1 MDVFILITLI
11 NSVRRITSEKGRRP
25 GGYIA
30 MTVILW
36 IVPEIIG
43 LIIGFGSDMGLASYV
58 LAFLFA
64 GAGGALAYFIVR
76 NLKPGTYVS
85 KNDRLV
91 QQFSEKYEPLRAN
104 CRIIINRI
112 SALSGASVTYEMYL
126 NDRNIGTLINGS
138 SLVAMTD
145 QRQNILV
152 AKVPDS
158 YDVPPFIFEVPD
170 GGCVQIQFQG
180 GRFIPESSIGLMN
193 YGKSV
198 NVDPAKAVPRTQPAD
213 FTAQPAAYTAP
224 NTVQPSPFVPA
235 QAQPSPFVPAPA
247 QQSPFVPAQAQP
259 SPFVPAPAQP
269 SPFVPAPAQQSPFVP
284 AGAQPSP
291 FVPAPVAP
299 VYAAPTQY
307 QQYQPAPVYANP
319 VPTYAPPAKKAPAV
333 SKAPIPKDPQ
343 PVGDAPAIHYVRN
356 DSKTAAFPSPVE
368 QPPIIPPSAAAIWGP
383 TPTYDTPAAEPAQ
396 SAPAAAAAQDAP
408 KFCDMC
414 GSPLP
419 GGTKFC
425 GKCGARIEEM
435 L

>member
-1 MDVFILITLI
+1 MLLSVFILIALI

-36 IVPEIIG
+36 VVPEIIG
-43 LIIGFGSDMGLASYV
+43 LIIGFGSDMGMTSYV
-58 LAFLFA
+58 LGFLFG

-76 NLKPGTYVS
+76 NLKPGNYVS

-126 NDRNIGTLINGS
+126 NDKNIGTLINGS

-193 YGKSV
+193 FGKNV
-198 NVDPAKAVPRTQPAD
+198 TVDPNKAVPRSQPAD

-224 NTVQPSPFVPA
+224 NAVQPSPYVPA
-235 QAQPSPFVPAPA
+235 SSQPSPFVPAPA
-247 QQSPFVPAQAQP
+247 QQSPFVPA
-259 SPFVPAPAQP
+259 
-269 SPFVPAPAQQSPFVP
+269 
-284 AGAQPSP
+284 
-291 FVPAPVAP
+291 PV
-299 VYAAPTQY
+299 VPTQY
-307 QQYQPAPVYANP
+307 PQYQPAPVYVSP

-333 SKAPIPKDPQ
+333 SKAPIPDDPT
-343 PVGDAPAIHYVRN
+343 PVGDATPIHYVRN
-356 DSKTAAFPSPVE
+356 NSKTAAFPSPVE
-368 QPPIIPPSAAAIWGP
+368 QPPIVPPSAAAIWGP
-383 TPTYDTPAAEPAQ
+383 TPTYNTPAPEPAQ
-396 SAPAAAAAQDAP
+396 SAPAADAAQSAP

-425 GKCGARIEEM
+425 GKCGARIDEM

>member
-36 IVPEIIG
+36 VVPEIIG

-58 LAFLFA
+58 LGFLFA
-64 GAGGALAYFIVR
+64 GTGGAVAYLIVR
-76 NLKPGTYVS
+76 NLKPGNYVS

-91 QQFSEKYEPLRAN
+91 QQFSETYEPLRAN

-112 SALSGASVTYEMYL
+112 SALSGASVTYEMFL

-193 YGKSV
+193 FGKNV
-198 NVDPAKAVPRTQPAD
+198 TVDPQKAVPRSQPAN
-213 FTAQPAAYTAP
+213 FTAQPAAYAAP
-224 NTVQPSPFVPA
+224 NTVQPSPYAPAQQSPFVPA
-235 QAQPSPFVPAPA
+235 PAAQPSPFVPAPA
-247 QQSPFVPAQAQP
+247 QQSPFVPA
-259 SPFVPAPAQP
+259 PAQP
-269 SPFVPAPAQQSPFVP
+269 SPFVPAPAAQQ
-284 AGAQPSP
+284 SP

-319 VPTYAPPAKKAPAV
+319 APTYAAPAKKAPAV
-333 SKAPIPKDPQ
+333 SKAPIPNDPE
-343 PVGDAPAIHYVRN
+343 PVGDATPIHYVRS
-356 DSKTAAFPSPVE
+356 DSKTSAFPSPVE

-383 TPTYDTPAAEPAQ
+383 APVYVTPEPAQ
-396 SAPAAAAAQDAP
+396 SAPAAATTQSAP

-425 GKCGARIEEM
+425 GKCGARIDEM

>member
-36 IVPEIIG
+36 VVPEIIG

-58 LAFLFA
+58 LGFLFA

-76 NLKPGTYVS
+76 NLKPGNYVS

-91 QQFSEKYEPLRAN
+91 QQFSETYEPLRAN

-193 YGKSV
+193 FGKNV
-198 NVDPAKAVPRTQPAD
+198 TVDPNKAVPRSQPAD
-213 FTAQPAAYTAP
+213 FTAQPAAYAAP
-224 NTVQPSPFVPA
+224 NAVQPSPYVPA
-235 QAQPSPFVPAPA
+235 SSQPSPFVPAPA
-247 QQSPFVPAQAQP
+247 QQSPFVPA
-259 SPFVPAPAQP
+259 
-269 SPFVPAPAQQSPFVP
+269 
-284 AGAQPSP
+284 
-291 FVPAPVAP
+291 PV
-299 VYAAPTQY
+299 VPTQY
-307 QQYQPAPVYANP
+307 PQYQPAPVYVSP

-333 SKAPIPKDPQ
+333 SKAPIPDDPT
-343 PVGDAPAIHYVRN
+343 PVGDATPIHYVRN
-356 DSKTAAFPSPVE
+356 NSKTAAFPSPVE
-368 QPPIIPPSAAAIWGP
+368 QPPIVPPSAAAIWGP
-383 TPTYDTPAAEPAQ
+383 TPTYNTPAPEPAQ
-396 SAPAAAAAQDAP
+396 SAPAADAAQSAP

-425 GKCGARIEEM
+425 GKCGARIDEM

>member
-1 MDVFILITLI
+1 MLLSVFILIALI

-36 IVPEIIG
+36 VVPEIIG
-43 LIIGFGSDMGLASYV
+43 LIIGFGSDMGMTSYV
-58 LAFLFA
+58 LGFLFG

-76 NLKPGTYVS
+76 NLKPGNYVS

-193 YGKSV
+193 FGKNV
-198 NVDPAKAVPRTQPAD
+198 TVDPNKAVPRSQPAD
-213 FTAQPAAYTAP
+213 FTAQPAAYAAP
-224 NTVQPSPFVPA
+224 NTVQPSPYVPA
-235 QAQPSPFVPAPA
+235 SSQPSPFVPAPA

-269 SPFVPAPAQQSPFVP
+269 SPFVPAPF
-284 AGAQPSP
+284 AQPSP
-291 FVPAPVAP
+291 FVPANTQQSPFVPAP
-299 VYAAPTQY
+299 VVPTQY
-307 QQYQPAPVYANP
+307 PQYQPAPVYVSP

-333 SKAPIPKDPQ
+333 SKAPIPDDPT
-343 PVGDAPAIHYVRN
+343 PVGDATPIHYVRN
-356 DSKTAAFPSPVE
+356 NSKTAAFPSPVE
-368 QPPIIPPSAAAIWGP
+368 QPPIVPPSAAAIWGP
-383 TPTYDTPAAEPAQ
+383 TPTYNTPAPEPAQ
-396 SAPAAAAAQDAP
+396 SAPAADAAQSAP

-425 GKCGARIEEM
+425 GKCGARIDEM

>member
-36 IVPEIIG
+36 VVPEIIG
-43 LIIGFGSDMGLASYV
+43 LIIGFGSYMGLASYV
-58 LAFLFA
+58 LGFLFA
-64 GAGGALAYFIVR
+64 GTGGAVAYLIVR
-76 NLKPGTYVS
+76 NLKPGNYVS

-91 QQFSEKYEPLRAN
+91 QQFSETYEPLRAN

-112 SALSGASVTYEMYL
+112 SALSGASVTYEMFL

-193 YGKSV
+193 FGKNV
-198 NVDPAKAVPRTQPAD
+198 TVDPQKAVPRSQPAN
-213 FTAQPAAYTAP
+213 FTAQPAAYAAP
-224 NTVQPSPFVPA
+224 NTVQPSPY
-235 QAQPSPFVPAPA
+235 
-247 QQSPFVPAQAQP
+247 
-259 SPFVPAPAQP
+259 APAQP
-269 SPFVPAPAQQSPFVP
+269 SPFVPAPAAQQ
-284 AGAQPSP
+284 SP

-333 SKAPIPKDPQ
+333 SKAPIPDDPE
-343 PVGDAPAIHYVRN
+343 PVGDATPIHYVRN
-356 DSKTAAFPSPVE
+356 NSKTAAFPSPVE
-368 QPPIIPPSAAAIWGP
+368 QPPIVPPSAAAIWGP
-383 TPTYDTPAAEPAQ
+383 TPTYNTPAPEPAQ
-396 SAPAAAAAQDAP
+396 SAPAAEAAQSAP

-425 GKCGARIEEM
+425 GKCGALIDEM

>member
-1 MDVFILITLI
+1 MDVFILITLV

-36 IVPEIIG
+36 VVPEIIG

-85 KNDRLV
+85 KNDRLI

-224 NTVQPSPFVPA
+224 NAV
-235 QAQPSPFVPAPA
+235 
-247 QQSPFVPAQAQP
+247 QP

-299 VYAAPTQY
+299 VYAAPTPY

-396 SAPAAAAAQDAP
+396 SAPAAATAQDAP

>member
-1 MDVFILITLI
+1 MDVFILITLV

-36 IVPEIIG
+36 VVPEIIG

-224 NTVQPSPFVPA
+224 NAV
-235 QAQPSPFVPAPA
+235 
-247 QQSPFVPAQAQP
+247 QP

-299 VYAAPTQY
+299 VYAAPTPY

-396 SAPAAAAAQDAP
+396 SAPAAATAQDAP

>member
-1 MDVFILITLI
+1 MDVFILFTLI

-36 IVPEIIG
+36 VVPEIIG

-224 NTVQPSPFVPA
+224 NAV
-235 QAQPSPFVPAPA
+235 
-247 QQSPFVPAQAQP
+247 QP

-269 SPFVPAPAQQSPFVP
+269 SPFVP

-307 QQYQPAPVYANP
+307 QPAPVYVNP

-333 SKAPIPKDPQ
+333 SKAPIPNDPQ

-356 DSKTAAFPSPVE
+356 NSKTAAFPSPVE

-383 TPTYDTPAAEPAQ
+383 TPAYDTPAAEPAQ
-396 SAPAAAAAQDAP
+396 SAPAAATAQDAP